1 MALKK
6 TTIFLVPNGTNKVKQ
21 FSFPRILPFIFII
34 LFIFCTA
41 FFSWITYDYRAM
53 KVKIPRLAQ
62 LEKENEQK
70 NDQFIYLAQ
79 RIDQIDQEMVTLKQ
93 LDHKL
98 KVMVSLEPPDN
109 DSQLQGIGGP
119 SPTLLDPKHAINKTH
134 KGLVHSMRQ
143 SLDNLDNDI
152 TIGKQDKAEL
162 FKFLE
167 SQKMLF
173 ASTPSIWPTKG
184 WLSSR
189 FGYRISPFTGK
200 KEFHKA
206 IDIATRKG
214 TPIVA
219 VANGV
224 VSQVGRDGGLGRVVI
239 IKHGYGFMTRYA
251 HLQKALVKKGQPI
264 KRGET
269 IALVGNSGRSTGSHV
284 HYEITLNGVPVNPLR
299 YILN

>member
-167 SQKMLF
+167 SQKKLF

-214 TPIVA
+214 APIVA

-224 VSQVGRDGGLGRVVI
+224 VSQVGRDGGLGRVVT